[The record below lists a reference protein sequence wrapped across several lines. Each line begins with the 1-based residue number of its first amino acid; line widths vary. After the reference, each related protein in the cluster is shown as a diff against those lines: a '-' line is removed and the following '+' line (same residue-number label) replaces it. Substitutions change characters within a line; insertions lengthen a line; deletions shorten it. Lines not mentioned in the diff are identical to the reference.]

1 MTDWGRG
8 LVGAAFAALLAAGA
22 LTGAGAEAPPAP
34 VVHVAGG
41 ALQGARQGGAD
52 AYLGIPFAA
61 QPVGERRWHAPE
73 PAKAWSGVR
82 DATHFGASCWQ
93 AVSAK
98 GFGPWTHEYVVDG
111 PVSEDCLYLNVWTPA
126 RSGAGRPV
134 LVWFHGGGFSQ
145 GSGSVPIY
153 DGAHLAA
160 QGVVVVTV
168 NYRLGVLGFFAHP
181 ELTREA
187 AGGATGNYG
196 LMDMIAALKWVRA
209 NAAAFGG
216 DPGAVTIAGQSAG
229 GMAVH
234 DLIVSPLAKGLF
246 QRAVIESGLPGV
258 APNPPLADAEAAGVA
273 FAKAHGAADLAAL
286 RAMSPAQLSQGARG
300 SFAPMRDGVLLP
312 ADDLK
317 PASDTPVLVG
327 VNADEGSAMSA
338 SYGTTDPVR
347 FAALL
352 HDSYGA
358 MQDRFAGFYPAAT
371 DTERAAAS
379 RRLLTDKS
387 LAALYAW
394 GRTRLGET
402 RSPVYAY
409 LWSHPEP
416 GPEAARW
423 RAFHSSE
430 IPYAFRT
437 LDASPERGFTA
448 ADQRL
453 SLEVSDYWLDFI
465 RTGDPNGAG
474 LPHWPRLSA
483 VQPRIMALD
492 VDPHARPLLP
502 KDQLQAV
509 DAFVASGGKPRMF

>member
-1 MTDWGRG
+1 MTGWGRG
-8 LVGAAFAALLAAGA
+8 PVGVALTALLAAAA
-22 LTGAGAEAPPAP
+22 LTGARSEAPPAP
-34 VVHVAGG
+34 MVHVADG

-61 QPVGERRWHAPE
+61 PPVGELRWHAPL
-73 PAKAWSGVR
+73 PAKAWSGAH

-187 AGGATGNYG
+187 SGGATGNYG

-258 APNPPLADAEAAGVA
+258 APNQPLADAEAAGVA

-312 ADDLK
+312 ADDL
-317 PASDTPVLVG
+317 
-327 VNADEGSAMSA
+327 
-338 SYGTTDPVR
+338 
-347 FAALL
+347 
-352 HDSYGA
+352 
-358 MQDRFAGFYPAAT
+358 
-371 DTERAAAS
+371 
-379 RRLLTDKS
+379 
-387 LAALYAW
+387 
-394 GRTRLGET
+394 
-402 RSPVYAY
+402 
-409 LWSHPEP
+409 
-416 GPEAARW
+416 
-423 RAFHSSE
+423 
-430 IPYAFRT
+430 
-437 LDASPERGFTA
+437 
-448 ADQRL
+448 
-453 SLEVSDYWLDFI
+453 
-465 RTGDPNGAG
+465 
-474 LPHWPRLSA
+474 
-483 VQPRIMALD
+483 
-492 VDPHARPLLP
+492 
-502 KDQLQAV
+502 
-509 DAFVASGGKPRMF
+509 